1 MSVLK
6 VFGQNL
12 RALATERG
20 TLAKACADLG
30 LSKIQFQRYLRGES
44 FPKPHILQQ
53 ICVYFDVD
61 ARIVTERI
69 SPSLL
74 AQMRSESAAPTAGQ
88 NSMIEAVRFA
98 CGTQDYF
105 ARGYDGFPDGFYSI
119 IRPSMAVMDRF
130 VRFPVFIKTHN
141 GARVVR
147 GFDAP
152 EIYSQQVKLAR
163 REFRGILHHHS
174 DGFSIV
180 FYHQPPAQNVSHL
193 FISPLSMMNSMSGFF
208 GFATV
213 GRAEMP
219 GRRRVCRVYMEH
231 LPNGFREAMALRR
244 LPTFV
249 AEDDIAM
256 PIRQML
262 NLPLN

>member
-20 TLAKACADLG
+20 TLAQASGDLG
-30 LSKIQFQRYLRGES
+30 LSKIQFQRFLRGES
-44 FPKPHILQQ
+44 FPKPHILEQ
-53 ICVYFDVD
+53 ICAYFNVD
-61 ARIVTERI
+61 ARIVTEALT
-69 SPSLL
+69 PALL
-74 AQMRSESAAPTAGQ
+74 SRMRNETAAPTAGQ
-88 NSMIEAVRFA
+88 SSMVEAIRFA
-98 CGTQDYF
+98 CASQDYF
-105 ARGYDGFPDGFYSI
+105 ARGYDDLPDGFYSI
-119 IRPSMAVMDRF
+119 LRPSMAVMDKF
-130 VRFPVFIKTHN
+130 VRFPVFIKTHK

-152 EIYSQQVKLAR
+152 EIYTQQVKLLR
-163 REFRGILHHHS
+163 REFRGVLHHHS

-193 FISPLSMMNSMSGFF
+193 FISPLSMMNSVSGFF

-213 GRAEMP
+213 GRAEVP
-219 GRRRVCRVYMEH
+219 GRRRMCRVFMEH
-231 LPNGFREAMALRR
+231 LPNGFREALALRR
-244 LPTFV
+244 QPTFV
-249 AEDDIAM
+249 GEGEVAL